1 MLKISWKLSSPAHHH
16 VGVRPTRLAVSV
28 AEVAVV
34 AVGSPR
40 KEEEEEEVQL
50 LIQAWCLPGGKEI

>member
-1 MLKISWKLSSPAHHH
+1 MLKIAWKLSSPAHHH

-28 AEVAVV
+28 AEA

-40 KEEEEEEVQL
+40 KEEEEEEEEEVRL